1 MASTRRE
8 RFVFGHVAW
17 TLATIVALSLLGSLT
32 LELVFVVSL
41 IGFLVLVELTAP
53 VAVRPAWRRRLKW
66 VIGLGLIVFAY
77 LVVKRILA
85 ILPPGVL

>member
-1 MASTRRE
+1 MATARRR
-8 RFVFGHVAW
+8 RFVVGHVAW
-17 TLATIVALSLLGSLT
+17 TLAAVVALAALDSLT

-53 VAVRPAWRRRLKW
+53 IAVRPAWRRRLKW

-77 LVVKRILA
+77 LVVRRILE
-85 ILPPGVL
+85 ILPPGVI

>member
-1 MASTRRE
+1 MAATRRQ
-8 RFVFGHVAW
+8 RFVLGHVAW
-17 TLATIVALSLLGSLT
+17 TLATVLALSLLGSLT

-53 VAVRPAWRRRLKW
+53 FAVRPAWRRRLKW
-66 VIGLGLIVFAY
+66 VIGLGLVVFAY
-77 LVVKRILA
+77 LVVKRILD